1 MTSGTPINRNFATA
15 VCGLIIHLA
24 PARAARS
31 ASPQVETGCAKA
43 AQAEKGDRRMDP
55 FD

>member
-24 PARAARS
+24 PALAARCV
-31 ASPQVETGCAKA
+31 SPKVETSCVKA
-43 AQAEKGDRRMDP
+43 TQAEKGDRRIDP